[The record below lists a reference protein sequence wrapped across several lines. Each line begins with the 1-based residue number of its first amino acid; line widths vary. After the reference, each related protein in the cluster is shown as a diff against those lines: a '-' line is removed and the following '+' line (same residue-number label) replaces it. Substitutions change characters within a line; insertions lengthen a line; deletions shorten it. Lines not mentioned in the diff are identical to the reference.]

1 MNIKK
6 ISLEQLRYALNLR
19 DLSNPTDGSHAMQIL
34 VNEVLEALTK
44 SWQCQVKTYRE
55 NPIVS
60 IEDNYDRLNYPKDG
74 ASRDARYTRYVC
86 DTALLRTQGSAMV
99 PNAMQEVSSELP
111 DDILL
116 AMPGLTYRRDCV
128 DRIHSAEP
136 HHLDL
141 WRLKKDS
148 QLNNDDLMNMIDICM
163 GSAIPGIKWRVI
175 PSPHPYTQN
184 GVQIDALWNDK
195 WIEVGECGLA
205 HPQIIKENIRDY
217 DGVSGLAMG
226 LGLDR
231 LLMVRKNIPDIRLLR
246 SNDLRIS
253 SQMEDL
259 SCYKPVS
266 LMPPVTRDLSIVL
279 DDDMTDDDIGDI
291 VRESLQENAEIVELV
306 ETLSQTPYQELPE
319 AAQKRLG
326 ISPSQ
331 KNILLRVVLRALDR
345 TLTTEECNQYR
356 DQIYEAL
363 HKGTEWHWASHDR
376 QTNSLKGHL

>member
-6 ISLEQLRYALNLR
+6 ISLEQLRHAINLR
-19 DLSNPTDGSHAMQIL
+19 DLSNPADGLHSMQIL
-34 VNEVLEALTK
+34 MDDIVHALQS
-44 SWQCQVKTYRE
+44 SWKCQVKIYRE

-60 IEDNYDRLNYPKDG
+60 IEANYDRLNYPKDG

-99 PNAMQEVSSELP
+99 PNAMQEVSPNLP

-116 AMPGLTYRRDCV
+116 VMPGLTYRRDCV

-141 WRLKKDS
+141 WRLKKES

-205 HPQIIKENIRDY
+205 HPQIIKENINNY
-217 DGVSGLAMG
+217 EGMSGLAMG

-253 SQMEDL
+253 SQMQDL
-259 SCYKPVS
+259 GIYKPVS

-279 DDDMTDDDIGDI
+279 DNDMTDDDIGDI
-291 VRESLQENAEIVELV
+291 VRESLQEHAEIVELV

-319 AAQKRLG
+319 AAKIRLG

-345 TLTTEECNQYR
+345 TLTTEECNEYR
-356 DQIYEAL
+356 DQIYAAL

-376 QTNSLKGHL
+376 QNKES

>member
-55 NPIVS
+55 SPIVS

-175 PSPHPYTQN
+175 PSPH
-184 GVQIDALWNDK
+184 
-195 WIEVGECGLA
+195 
-205 HPQIIKENIRDY
+205 
-217 DGVSGLAMG
+217 
-226 LGLDR
+226 
-231 LLMVRKNIPDIRLLR
+231 
-246 SNDLRIS
+246 
-253 SQMEDL
+253 
-259 SCYKPVS
+259 
-266 LMPPVTRDLSIVL
+266 
-279 DDDMTDDDIGDI
+279 
-291 VRESLQENAEIVELV
+291 
-306 ETLSQTPYQELPE
+306 
-319 AAQKRLG
+319 
-326 ISPSQ
+326 
-331 KNILLRVVLRALDR
+331 
-345 TLTTEECNQYR
+345 
-356 DQIYEAL
+356 
-363 HKGTEWHWASHDR
+363 
-376 QTNSLKGHL
+376 

>member
-6 ISLEQLRYALNLR
+6 ISLEQLRHAINLR
-19 DLSNPTDGSHAMQIL
+19 DLSNPADGSHSMQIL
-34 VNEVLEALTK
+34 MDDIVHALK
-44 SWQCQVKTYRE
+44 GSWKCQVKIYRE

-86 DTALLRTQGSAMV
+86 DTALLRTQSSAMV
-99 PNAMQEVSSELP
+99 PNAMQEVSPNLP

-141 WRLKKDS
+141 WRLKKES

-205 HPQIIKENIRDY
+205 HPQIIKENINSY
-217 DGVSGLAMG
+217 EGMSGLAMG

-253 SQMEDL
+253 SQMQDL
-259 SCYKPVS
+259 GIYKPVS

-279 DDDMTDDDIGDI
+279 DNDMTDDDIGDI
-291 VRESLQENAEIVELV
+291 VRESLQEHAEIVELV

-319 AAQKRLG
+319 AAKKRLG

-345 TLTTEECNQYR
+345 TLTTEECNEYR
-356 DQIYEAL
+356 DQIYAAL

-376 QTNSLKGHL
+376 QNKES

>member
-6 ISLEQLRYALNLR
+6 ISLKQLRYALNLR
-19 DLSNPTDGSHAMQIL
+19 DLSNPEDGPHAMQIL
-34 VNEVLEALTK
+34 VNEILGALTK
-44 SWQCQVKTYRE
+44 SWQCQVKIYRE

-99 PNAMQEVSSELP
+99 PNAMQEVSLELS
-111 DDILL
+111 DDILI

-148 QLNNDDLMNMIDICM
+148 QLNNNDLMNMIDICM
-163 GSAIPGIKWRVI
+163 GSAIPGMKWRVI
-175 PSPHPYTQN
+175 PSLHPYTQN

-195 WIEVGECGLA
+195 WIEVGECGLI

-253 SQMEDL
+253 SQMQDL
-259 SCYKPVS
+259 SPYQPVS
-266 LMPPVTRDLSIVL
+266 CMPPVTRDLSIVL

-345 TLTTEECNQYR
+345 TLTTKECNQYR
-356 DQIYEAL
+356 DQIYKAL
-363 HKGTEWHWASHDR
+363 HKGTKWHWACHDK
-376 QTNSLKGHL
+376 QNKES

>member
-55 NPIVS
+55 SPIVS

-279 DDDMTDDDIGDI
+279 DNDMTDDDIGDI

-376 QTNSLKGHL
+376 QNK